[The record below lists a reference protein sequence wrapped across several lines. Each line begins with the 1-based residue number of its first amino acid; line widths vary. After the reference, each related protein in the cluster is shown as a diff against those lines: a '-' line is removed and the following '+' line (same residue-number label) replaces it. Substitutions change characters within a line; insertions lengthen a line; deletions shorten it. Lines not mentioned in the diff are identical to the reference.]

1 MAKQFHYRS
10 PRQRRERAREAREKM
25 AKLLPK
31 SDEIQRSS
39 NPRGIQSP
47 DMTNPKKFTSDI
59 IIELLKDKE
68 RS

>member
-1 MAKQFHYRS
+1 
-10 PRQRRERAREAREKM
+10 M

>member
-1 MAKQFHYRS
+1 MAKQ
-10 PRQRRERAREAREKM
+10 
-25 AKLLPK
+25 LPEF
-31 SDEIQRSS
+31 DEIQRSS

-47 DMTNPKKFTSDI
+47 DMTKKFTSDI

>member
-1 MAKQFHYRS
+1 MAKQ
-10 PRQRRERAREAREKM
+10 
-25 AKLLPK
+25 LPK
-31 SDEIQRSS
+31 FDEIQRSS

-47 DMTNPKKFTSDI
+47 DMTNPEKFTSDI